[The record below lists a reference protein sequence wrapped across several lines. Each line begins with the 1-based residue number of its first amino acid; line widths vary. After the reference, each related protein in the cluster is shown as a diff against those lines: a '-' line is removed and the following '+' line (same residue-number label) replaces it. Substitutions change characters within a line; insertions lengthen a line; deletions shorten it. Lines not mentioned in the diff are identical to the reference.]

1 MKNKGLKYFI
11 LIVAAGLLAYN
22 SVYFKKLD
30 AQKTQI
36 SATLNPT
43 DYAQKFWTSELPR
56 YLDSSVEVNHLFN
69 LLKVDPKTAFN
80 QFAHTQGI
88 GNTSVFLVK
97 GEGVV
102 ESIAEDEVIVLAK
115 SGTDKVLVK
124 LNTGMYFGNA
134 VRDATGIVKMDD
146 FSNTRDFNIVSSELN
161 KIVSKQVVLPF
172 KSKAVKGMTVQF
184 VACTEMNKEQ
194 IHTDDILLLPV
205 RINLIK

>member
-1 MKNKGLKYFI
+1 MKKGLKYII
-11 LIVAAGLLAYN
+11 LIGVAGLLAYN

-56 YLDSSVEVNHLFN
+56 FMDSAVEVNQLFK
-69 LLKVDPKTAFN
+69 LLKNDPKTAFN
-80 QFAHTQGI
+80 QFAHTLGI
-88 GNTSVFLVK
+88 GNTSFFLVK
-97 GEGVV
+97 GEGTI

-115 SGTDKVLVK
+115 SDTNKLLVK
-124 LNTGMYFGNA
+124 LITGMYFGNA
-134 VRDATGIVKMDD
+134 VRDVTGIIKMDD
-146 FSNTRDFNIVSSELN
+146 FSNTKDFNIVSSELN
-161 KIVSKQVVLPF
+161 KIVNKQVLLPF

-194 IHTDDILLLPV
+194 INTDNILLLPV